1 MHGHHTKPLVSSLHH
16 KEIALTSYRHCL
28 SLPIHSTTSLIQ
40 YIGKPNHDENMKADC
55 LPPATNLARI
65 STSQLHPGLLSDAE
79 LLCNLLFPGNPDGD
93 GVFQAES
100 LLKNFGGLR
109 GLQMASRMATN
120 EREGLDDQA
129 ANQIRLMHEM
139 VHRQLKQSLQRGIS
153 LTSPAMTMEYLQ
165 TVLRDR
171 RREIFTCLFLDT
183 RHRVIA
189 AEDLFQGSIDG
200 ACVYPRIVAE
210 RALRLSAAA
219 VIVAHNHPSGVS
231 EPSLAD
237 QAITRRLKDALL
249 LLEIRLLDHF
259 VVGDGPPVSMAS
271 RGML

>member
-1 MHGHHTKPLVSSLHH
+1 MK
-16 KEIALTSYRHCL
+16 
-28 SLPIHSTTSLIQ
+28 TTSLQ
-40 YIGKPNHDENMKADC
+40 SDNHRSHPQAHF
-55 LPPATNLARI
+55 
-65 STSQLHPGLLSDAE
+65 QPGLLSDTE
-79 LLCNLLFPGNPDGD
+79 LLSQLLYPDGSSNKKTRRVED
-93 GVFQAES
+93 
-100 LLKNFGGLR
+100 LLRCFGGLR
-109 GLQMASRMATN
+109 GLQIASRLLTDQRN
-120 EREGLDDQA
+120 GLDDRTA
-129 ANQIRLMHEM
+129 RQIRLAHEL
-139 VHRQLKQSLQRGIS
+139 VRRQLKQALQRGVS

-171 RREIFTCLFLDT
+171 NREIFTCLFLDT

-189 AEDLFQGSIDG
+189 SEDLFQGSIDG
-200 ACVYPRIVAE
+200 ACVYPRVVAE

>member
-1 MHGHHTKPLVSSLHH
+1 MKPDNSST
-16 KEIALTSYRHCL
+16 ANVTVASQHCF
-28 SLPIHSTTSLIQ
+28 Q
-40 YIGKPNHDENMKADC
+40 
-55 LPPATNLARI
+55 PATL
-65 STSQLHPGLLSDAE
+65 TDEE
-79 LLCNLLFPGNPDGD
+79 LLGTLLYPHHPRPESKR
-93 GVFQAES
+93 QAET
-100 LLKNFGGLR
+100 LLQRFGSLR
-109 GLQMASRMATN
+109 GLQVASRLTAC
-120 EREGLDDQA
+120 EREGLDDNSA
-129 ANQIRLMHEM
+129 ILIRLAHEL
-139 VHRQLKQSLQRGIS
+139 VRRQLKQSLQRGVS

-171 RREIFTCLFLDT
+171 NREIFTCLFLDT

-189 AEDLFQGSIDG
+189 SENLFQGSIDG
-200 ACVYPRIVAE
+200 ACVYPRVVAE

>member
-1 MHGHHTKPLVSSLHH
+1 MK
-16 KEIALTSYRHCL
+16 
-28 SLPIHSTTSLIQ
+28 TTSLQ
-40 YIGKPNHDENMKADC
+40 SVNRQS
-55 LPPATNLARI
+55 LPQP
-65 STSQLHPGLLSDAE
+65 HFEPGILSDAE
-79 LLCNLLFPGNPDGD
+79 LLSQLLYPDKQCNKNIREAENLLLG
-93 GVFQAES
+93 
-100 LLKNFGGLR
+100 FGGLR
-109 GLQMASRMATN
+109 GLQIASRLHLDQ
-120 EREGLDDQA
+120 RKGLDDRA
-129 ANQIRLMHEM
+129 ARQVRLAHEL
-139 VHRQLKQSLQRGIS
+139 VQRQLKQDLQRGVS

-171 RREIFTCLFLDT
+171 NREIFTCLFLDT

-189 AEDLFQGSIDG
+189 SENLFQGSIDG
-200 ACVYPRIVAE
+200 ACVYPRVVAE
-210 RALRLSAAA
+210 RALILSAAA

>member
-1 MHGHHTKPLVSSLHH
+1 MKSN
-16 KEIALTSYRHCL
+16 
-28 SLPIHSTTSLIQ
+28 SLPIKINQ
-40 YIGKPNHDENMKADC
+40 P
-55 LPPATNLARI
+55 LPPA
-65 STSQLHPGLLSDAE
+65 QLQTDKLSDTGLLCK
-79 LLCNLLFPGNPDGD
+79 LLCHGKPQDEDRRHADNLL
-93 GVFQAES
+93 QR
-100 LLKNFGGLR
+100 FGGLR
-109 GLQMASRMATN
+109 GLQIASRLPAK
-120 EREGLDDQA
+120 EREGLDDRT
-129 ANQIRLMHEM
+129 ANHIRLAHEL

-189 AEDLFQGSIDG
+189 TEDLFQGSIDG
-200 ACVYPRIVAE
+200 ACVYPRVVAE

-219 VIVAHNHPSGVS
+219 VIVAHNHPSGIS

>member
-1 MHGHHTKPLVSSLHH
+1 
-16 KEIALTSYRHCL
+16 
-28 SLPIHSTTSLIQ
+28 
-40 YIGKPNHDENMKADC
+40 MKTAQ
-55 LPPATNLARI
+55 LKKIKSPATVNTQI
-65 STSQLHPGLLSDAE
+65 QPDLLSDVE
-79 LLCNLLFPGNPDGD
+79 LLNLLLKPCADSVHD
-93 GVFQAES
+93 IS
-100 LLKNFGGLR
+100 TMHTLLEEYGGLR
-109 GLQMASRMATN
+109 GLCVASRLSTL
-120 EREGLDDQA
+120 ERPGLDDRA
-129 ANQIRLMHEM
+129 ALQIRLAQAL
-139 VHRQLKQSLQRGIS
+139 VHRQLKQSLQRGVS
-153 LTSPAMTMEYLQ
+153 LTSPSMTIEYLQ

-171 RREIFTCLFLDT
+171 KREIFTCLFLDT

-189 AEDLFQGSIDG
+189 SEDLFQGSIDG
-200 ACVYPRIVAE
+200 ACVYPRVVAE

>member
-1 MHGHHTKPLVSSLHH
+1 MKSELLLPTGKRTRSQVHLEPGSLTDS
-16 KEIALTSYRHCL
+16 ELL
-28 SLPIHSTTSLIQ
+28 
-40 YIGKPNHDENMKADC
+40 G
-55 LPPATNLARI
+55 
-65 STSQLHPGLLSDAE
+65 GLLY
-79 LLCNLLFPGNPDGD
+79 PGKQQAKSNR
-93 GVFQAES
+93 QAEG
-100 LLKNFGGLR
+100 LLQNFGGLR
-109 GLQMASRMATN
+109 GLQIASRLSTA
-120 EREGLDDQA
+120 ERAGLDDNA
-129 ANQIRLMHEM
+129 ATLIRLAHEL
-139 VHRQLKQSLQRGIS
+139 VRRQLKQSLQRGVS
-153 LTSPAMTMEYLQ
+153 LTSPAMTIEYLQ

-171 RREIFTCLFLDT
+171 NREIFTCLFLDT

-189 AEDLFQGSIDG
+189 SENLFQGSIDG
-200 ACVYPRIVAE
+200 ACVYPRVVAE

>member
-1 MHGHHTKPLVSSLHH
+1 MKPSDTTSHTEGPPTQACPQPG
-16 KEIALTSYRHCL
+16 ALT
-28 SLPIHSTTSLIQ
+28 
-40 YIGKPNHDENMKADC
+40 
-55 LPPATNLARI
+55 
-65 STSQLHPGLLSDAE
+65 DAE
-79 LLCNLLFPGNPDGD
+79 LL
-93 GVFQAES
+93 AS
-100 LLKNFGGLR
+100 LLYPRRSAANSKRHAETLLQNFGGLR
-109 GLQMASRMATN
+109 GLQVASRKAAA
-120 EREGLDDQA
+120 ERQGLDDRA
-129 ANQIRLMHEM
+129 ARLIRLSHEL
-139 VHRQLKQSLQRGIS
+139 VHRQLRQSLERGVS
-153 LTSPAMTMEYLQ
+153 LTSPAVTMDYLQ
-165 TVLRDR
+165 TVLKDR
-171 RREIFTCLFLDT
+171 NREIFTCLFLDT

-189 AEDLFQGSIDG
+189 AEELFQGSIDG
-200 ACVYPRIVAE
+200 ACVYPRVVAE

>member
-1 MHGHHTKPLVSSLHH
+1 MKPAQTLSLN
-16 KEIALTSYRHCL
+16 KPAQRQARFQPGALT
-28 SLPIHSTTSLIQ
+28 
-40 YIGKPNHDENMKADC
+40 
-55 LPPATNLARI
+55 
-65 STSQLHPGLLSDAE
+65 DAE
-79 LLCNLLFPGNPDGD
+79 LLGKLLYPGKSHTAG
-93 GVFQAES
+93 QRLAES
-100 LLKNFGGLR
+100 LLQRFGGLR
-109 GLQMASRMATN
+109 GLQIASRLTTA
-120 EREGLDDQA
+120 EREGLDDKA
-129 ANQIRLMHEM
+129 AILLRLAHEF
-139 VHRQLKQSLQRGIS
+139 VHRQLKQTLQRGVS

-171 RREIFTCLFLDT
+171 DREIFTCLFLDT
-183 RHRVIA
+183 RHRVISS
-189 AEDLFQGSIDG
+189 ENLFQGSIDG
-200 ACVYPRIVAE
+200 ACVYPRVVAE

>member
-1 MHGHHTKPLVSSLHH
+1 MIAVVNPVAHKMKPD
-16 KEIALTSYRHCL
+16 K
-28 SLPIHSTTSLIQ
+28 
-40 YIGKPNHDENMKADC
+40 MKSGMPD
-55 LPPATNLARI
+55 
-65 STSQLHPGLLSDAE
+65 PGSLSDAE
-79 LLCNLLFPGNPDGD
+79 LLARLFQTGSASRRDVRHAENLL
-93 GVFQAES
+93 QT
-100 LLKNFGGLR
+100 FGGLR
-109 GLQMASRMATN
+109 GLRVASRLSAN
-120 EREGLDDQA
+120 EREELDDDSA
-129 ANQIRLMHEM
+129 MRLRVANELIR
-139 VHRQLKQSLQRGIS
+139 RQLKQSLQRGVS

-189 AEDLFQGSIDG
+189 SENLFQGSIDG
-200 ACVYPRIVAE
+200 ACVYPRVVAE

>member
-1 MHGHHTKPLVSSLHH
+1 MKPGHAQTADRRAPLQEPVRPDTL
-16 KEIALTSYRHCL
+16 
-28 SLPIHSTTSLIQ
+28 
-40 YIGKPNHDENMKADC
+40 N
-55 LPPATNLARI
+55 
-65 STSQLHPGLLSDAE
+65 DAE
-79 LLCNLLFPGNPDGD
+79 LLG
-93 GVFQAES
+93 S
-100 LLKNFGGLR
+100 LLYPQHTRARRTRLAGTLLRDFGGLR
-109 GLQMASRMATN
+109 GLQSASRMTAA
-120 EREGLDDQA
+120 ERTGLDEQA
-129 ANQIRLMHEM
+129 ALQIRLCHEL
-139 VHRQLKQSLQRGIS
+139 VRRQLRQSLERGVS
-153 LTSPAMTMEYLQ
+153 LTSPAVTMEYLQ
-165 TVLRDR
+165 TVLGDR
-171 RREIFTCLFLDT
+171 SREVFTCLFLDT

-189 AEDLFQGSIDG
+189 AEDLFKGSIDG
-200 ACVYPRIVAE
+200 ACVYPRVVAE

>member
-1 MHGHHTKPLVSSLHH
+1 MKTETIVPVSTQPSS
-16 KEIALTSYRHCL
+16 ESV
-28 SLPIHSTTSLIQ
+28 S
-40 YIGKPNHDENMKADC
+40 N
-55 LPPATNLARI
+55 
-65 STSQLHPGLLSDAE
+65 PGSMSDTE
-79 LLCNLLFPGNPDGD
+79 LLAQLLYPGDLHKQNLQ
-93 GVFQAES
+93 QARS
-100 LLKNFGGLR
+100 LLKCFGGLR
-109 GLQMASRMATN
+109 GLQAASRLA
-120 EREGLDDQA
+120 RQDRKGLDDHA
-129 ANQIRLMHEM
+129 AERLSVANEL
-139 VHRQLKQSLQRGIS
+139 VHRQLKESLQRGVS
-153 LTSPAMTMEYLQ
+153 LTSPAATMEYLQ

-189 AEDLFQGSIDG
+189 AENLFHGSIDG
-200 ACVYPRIVAE
+200 ACVYPRVVAE

-259 VVGDGPPVSMAS
+259 VVGDGTPVSMAS

>member
-1 MHGHHTKPLVSSLHH
+1 MLQHSESPESNDQTMNSNRPQS
-16 KEIALTSYRHCL
+16 IAKSDQ
-28 SLPIHSTTSLIQ
+28 LP
-40 YIGKPNHDENMKADC
+40 
-55 LPPATNLARI
+55 ARF
-65 STSQLHPGLLSDAE
+65 QPGLLNDAD
-79 LLCNLLFPGNPDGD
+79 LLG
-93 GVFQAES
+93 S
-100 LLKNFGGLR
+100 LLYPGKQKGRQRAEDLLQRFGGLR
-109 GLQMASRMATN
+109 GLQIASRLNTD
-120 EREGLDDQA
+120 ERQGLDDKSA
-129 ANQIRLMHEM
+129 ALIRLAYEL
-139 VHRQLKQSLQRGIS
+139 VRRQLGQSLKRGIS

-189 AEDLFQGSIDG
+189 SENLFQGSIDG
-200 ACVYPRIVAE
+200 ACVYPRVVAE

>member
-1 MHGHHTKPLVSSLHH
+1 
-16 KEIALTSYRHCL
+16 
-28 SLPIHSTTSLIQ
+28 
-40 YIGKPNHDENMKADC
+40 MKQGQSES
-55 LPPATNLARI
+55 PGARRLRAGV
-65 STSQLHPGLLSDAE
+65 QPGALSDAE
-79 LLCNLLFPGNPDGD
+79 LLGSLLYPRQAAAKRNR
-93 GVFQAES
+93 QAEI
-100 LLKNFGGLR
+100 LLRDFGGLR
-109 GLQMASRMATN
+109 GLQIASRKPSA
-120 EREGLDDQA
+120 EREGFDDQA
-129 ANQIRLMHEM
+129 ALLVRLSHEL
-139 VHRQLKQSLQRGIS
+139 VRRQLGQALKRGAP
-153 LTSPAMTMEYLQ
+153 LTSPAVTMEYLQ
-165 TVLRDR
+165 TVLKDR
-171 RREIFTCLFLDT
+171 NREIFTCLFLDT

-189 AEDLFQGSIDG
+189 SEDLFQGSIDG
-200 ACVYPRIVAE
+200 ACVYPRVVAE

>member
-1 MHGHHTKPLVSSLHH
+1 
-16 KEIALTSYRHCL
+16 
-28 SLPIHSTTSLIQ
+28 
-40 YIGKPNHDENMKADC
+40 MKAANPQPSNHQDQP
-55 LPPATNLARI
+55 LPQFQPA
-65 STSQLHPGLLSDAE
+65 LLSDAE
-79 LLCNLLFPGNPDGD
+79 LLSKLLYPGKPRDQNTRR
-93 GVFQAES
+93 AKT
-100 LLKNFGGLR
+100 LLQCFGGLR
-109 GLQMASRMATN
+109 GLQIASRLAAD

-129 ANQIRLMHEM
+129 AVQIRLAHEL

-165 TVLRDR
+165 TILRDR

-189 AEDLFQGSIDG
+189 SEDLFQGSIDG

-237 QAITRRLKDALL
+237 QAITRRLKDALQ

>member
-1 MHGHHTKPLVSSLHH
+1 MKPLSSSTVENPKPTQAH
-16 KEIALTSYRHCL
+16 IQPASLTDTELLRMLLY
-28 SLPIHSTTSLIQ
+28 P
-40 YIGKPNHDENMKADC
+40 GKPRTKSN
-55 LPPATNLARI
+55 
-65 STSQLHPGLLSDAE
+65 QL
-79 LLCNLLFPGNPDGD
+79 
-93 GVFQAES
+93 AES
-100 LLKNFGGLR
+100 LLQNFGGLR
-109 GLQMASRMATN
+109 GLQIASRLSAS
-120 EREGLDDQA
+120 EREGLDDRTA
-129 ANQIRLMHEM
+129 TLIRLTHEL
-139 VHRQLKQSLQRGIS
+139 VRRQLKQSLQRGVS

-171 RREIFTCLFLDT
+171 NREIFTCLFLDT

-189 AEDLFQGSIDG
+189 TENLFQGSIDG
-200 ACVYPRIVAE
+200 ACVYPRVVAE

>member
-1 MHGHHTKPLVSSLHH
+1 MELTQTQSIAAEAHTQARFQPRL
-16 KEIALTSYRHCL
+16 LT
-28 SLPIHSTTSLIQ
+28 
-40 YIGKPNHDENMKADC
+40 
-55 LPPATNLARI
+55 
-65 STSQLHPGLLSDAE
+65 DAE
-79 LLCNLLFPGNPDGD
+79 LLRKLIYPGKPEAENSRKAEDLLHSFD
-93 GVFQAES
+93 
-100 LLKNFGGLR
+100 GLR
-109 GLQMASRMATN
+109 GLQIASRLN
-120 EREGLDDQA
+120 PGERQGLDDKTA
-129 ANQIRLMHEM
+129 VLIRLAHEL
-139 VHRQLKQSLQRGIS
+139 VRRQLKQSLQRGVS

-171 RREIFTCLFLDT
+171 KREIFTCLFLDT

-189 AEDLFQGSIDG
+189 SEDLFQGSIDG
-200 ACVYPRIVAE
+200 ACVYPRVVAE

>member
-1 MHGHHTKPLVSSLHH
+1 MNPSNSL
-16 KEIALTSYRHCL
+16 ALDNQNQSQACFQ
-28 SLPIHSTTSLIQ
+28 PTSL
-40 YIGKPNHDENMKADC
+40 
-55 LPPATNLARI
+55 T
-65 STSQLHPGLLSDAE
+65 DAE
-79 LLCNLLFPGNPDGD
+79 LLRKLLYPGKPRTKSKRLAENLLQSFD
-93 GVFQAES
+93 
-100 LLKNFGGLR
+100 GLR
-109 GLQMASRMATN
+109 GLQIASRLSTG
-120 EREGLDDQA
+120 EREGLDDKA
-129 ANQIRLMHEM
+129 AALIRLAHEL
-139 VHRQLKQSLQRGIS
+139 VRRQLKQSLQRGVS

-171 RREIFTCLFLDT
+171 NREIFTCLFLDT

-189 AEDLFQGSIDG
+189 SENLFQGSIDG
-200 ACVYPRIVAE
+200 ACVYPRVVAE

>member
-1 MHGHHTKPLVSSLHH
+1 MKLTHAQPGANLNPSQSRPQPGSL
-16 KEIALTSYRHCL
+16 T
-28 SLPIHSTTSLIQ
+28 
-40 YIGKPNHDENMKADC
+40 
-55 LPPATNLARI
+55 
-65 STSQLHPGLLSDAE
+65 DAE
-79 LLCNLLFPGNPDGD
+79 LLSRLLHPGRSQPRANR
-93 GVFQAES
+93 QAES
-100 LLKNFGGLR
+100 LLKRFGGIR
-109 GLQMASRMATN
+109 GLQIASRLATG
-120 EREGLDDQA
+120 EREGLDDRTAELIQLA
-129 ANQIRLMHEM
+129 HEL
-139 VHRQLKQSLQRGIS
+139 VRRQLKQSLQRGVS

-171 RREIFTCLFLDT
+171 NREIFTCLFLDT

-189 AEDLFQGSIDG
+189 SENLFQGSIDG
-200 ACVYPRIVAE
+200 ACVYPRVVAE

>member
-1 MHGHHTKPLVSSLHH
+1 MKPASPQSN
-16 KEIALTSYRHCL
+16 KPQDQP
-28 SLPIHSTTSLIQ
+28 LPQ
-40 YIGKPNHDENMKADC
+40 FQ
-55 LPPATNLARI
+55 PA
-65 STSQLHPGLLSDAE
+65 LLSDVE
-79 LLCNLLFPGNPDGD
+79 LLSKLLYPGKSQEQDTR
-93 GVFQAES
+93 QAET
-100 LLKNFGGLR
+100 LLQCFGGLR
-109 GLQMASRMATN
+109 GLQMASRLAAD

-129 ANQIRLMHEM
+129 AVQIRLAHEL

-189 AEDLFQGSIDG
+189 SEDLFQGSIDG

-237 QAITRRLKDALL
+237 QAITRRLKDALQ